1 VSSHGQP
8 EHSGDDERGFRRL
21 LTRAAQRAG
30 RFLGVSDLR
39 HAVDETHRELED
51 SNAATAELVETL
63 RNRVQMLEEEQL
75 RTQQARAVWATNT
88 YLAATAIPERALISV
103 VLPTRNRAA
112 LLRRA
117 VGSVLAQ
124 SYGKWELIV
133 VDDGSDDDTPAV
145 LEQLRDPRIAVLH
158 QDHCG
163 LAAAR
168 NAGID
173 KAAGDY
179 LVYLDDDNLM
189 YEHWL
194 RGVAWAFTVHP
205 DARVMIG
212 ARLIDDEFRGR
223 HESGGGPPHLS
234 FISQLDRDA
243 LREGNQADV
252 MQLAHRRDL
261 DERFDADDHPYED
274 WGFLAR
280 TTRDRDPLC
289 FPALAGIYT
298 TTAPDR
304 LMDADRTALD
314 RQVRRIQ
321 SKLA

>member
-8 EHSGDDERGFRRL
+8 DHSGADQRASRRA
-21 LTRAAQRAG
+21 LTRIAQRAG
-30 RFLGVSDLR
+30 RFLGVSDLQR
-39 HAVDETHRELED
+39 AIDETHRELD
-51 SNAATAELVETL
+51 KSNAATAELIDTL

-75 RTQQARAVWATNT
+75 RTQQARAVWVTNT
-88 YLAATAIPERALISV
+88 YLAAADIPERALISV
-103 VLPTRNRAA
+103 VLPTRNRATR
-112 LLRRA
+112 LRRA
-117 VGSVLAQ
+117 IGSVVAQ
-124 SYGKWELIV
+124 SYGKWELVV
-133 VDDGSDDDTPAV
+133 VDDGSDDDTSAV
-145 LEQLRDPRIAVLH
+145 LEQLRDPRIIVLH
-158 QDHCG
+158 QDHRG

-173 KAAGDY
+173 KASGDY
-179 LVYLDDDNLM
+179 VVYLDDDNLM
-189 YEHWL
+189 NEHWL

-205 DARVMIG
+205 DAHVMIG

-223 HESGGGPPHLS
+223 QERGGGPPHLS
-234 FISQLDRDA
+234 FISWLDRAA

-261 DERFDADDHPYED
+261 DERFDHEDHPYED

-280 TTRDRDPLC
+280 ATRNRDPLC

-304 LMDADRTALD
+304 LMDSDRTVLD
-314 RQVRRIQ
+314 QQVRRIQ
-321 SKLA
+321 GKLA

>member
-1 VSSHGQP
+1 
-8 EHSGDDERGFRRL
+8 
-21 LTRAAQRAG
+21 
-30 RFLGVSDLR
+30 VSDLR
-39 HAVDETHRELED
+39 HAVDDTKRELDD
-51 SNAATAELVETL
+51 SKAATAELIETL

-75 RTQQARAVWATNT
+75 RTQQARAVWATTT
-88 YLAATAIPERALISV
+88 YLASTPIPERALIAV
-103 VLPTRNRAA
+103 VLPTYNRAA
-112 LLRRA
+112 LLHRA
-117 VGSVLAQ
+117 IESVLAQ
-124 SYGKWELIV
+124 SYTKWELII
-133 VDDGSDDDTPAV
+133 VDDGSNDETSEV
-145 LEQLRDPRIAVLH
+145 LDQLRDPRVTVLH
-158 QDHCG
+158 QDHRG

-173 KAAGDY
+173 KASGDY
-179 LVYLDDDNLM
+179 VVYLDDDNLM
-189 YEHWL
+189 FEHWL

-234 FISQLDRDA
+234 FISRLDRDA

-261 DERFDADDHPYED
+261 DERFDHEDHPYED

-280 TTRDRDPLC
+280 ATRDRDPVC

-298 TTAPDR
+298 TTASDR
-304 LMDADRTALD
+304 LMDSDRTALEQ
-314 RQVRRIQ
+314 QVRRIQ